1 MNPPLDPSSWG
12 LVRFRLGTILVV
24 LCFSHQTRVGLV
36 QLGRLPERPMG
47 ADCKSVGLRLRRF
60 ESCTC
65 HRGQAPFPGGLTCS
79 NGSELSPLVTS
90 CAELS
95 VPMLVEVAS
104 GNAARLRLGQEVLP

>member
-65 HRGQAPFPGGLTCS
+65 HASQAPFRGGLTCP
-79 NGSELSPLVTS
+79 NGSELSPIAQVARNSACRCWSKLRPVTRR
-90 CAELS
+90 
-95 VPMLVEVAS
+95 
-104 GNAARLRLGQEVLP
+104 G

>member
-65 HRGQAPFPGGLTCS
+65 HARQAPFRGGLTCS
-79 NGSELSPLVTS
+79 NSCKLSRIVTS
-90 CAELS
+90 RVELC
-95 VPMLVEVAS
+95 VAIPVAVVIDD
-104 GNAARLRLGQEVLP
+104 G

>member
-24 LCFSHQTRVGLV
+24 LCLSHQTRVGLV

-65 HRGQAPFPGGLTCS
+65 HPGQRVFRPLWTGLGTGPVRS
-79 NGSELSPLVTS
+79 GS
-90 CAELS
+90 A
-95 VPMLVEVAS
+95 VAS
-104 GNAARLRLGQEVLP
+104 AAASKAV